1 MVEVFLA
8 AEDFDGVFD
17 FAAAGFLAVADF
29 VDAVFFVADVD
40 LLEAAVFGFAAPLAF
55 ALDLVR
61 VAGVGSILQTFGDHV
76 KTCIGARAEKANCH
90 PVCEDDQRG
99 AEKNTSETRCGGQED
114 TGYPH

>member
-1 MVEVFLA
+1 LVEVFLA

-61 VAGVGSILQTFGDHV
+61 VAGVFLAAAARFAFADWVAVGFFGSGTDAGFDVI
-76 KTCIGARAEKANCH
+76 AEGL
-90 PVCEDDQRG
+90 E
-99 AEKNTSETRCGGQED
+99 
-114 TGYPH
+114 Y